1 MRIHAWK
8 KVAGLMALA
17 FTATSGAVLAAE
29 TPANVN
35 AQRMADPAATAT
47 NWMTYGGT
55 YSEQRFSPLEQVDK
69 SNVSRLGLAWFADYD
84 TNLRQD
90 GTPLKIDD
98 VIYVSTAWS
107 KVYAFDA
114 HTGKTLWQYDPKT
127 PGQWVRNLCCGIVNR
142 GIAAWNGKIYLGT
155 LDGRLVAL
163 DARTGKPVWETLTI
177 DPKQHYSITSA
188 PRVAKGKVLVGL
200 SGGEYGVRGY
210 ISAYDAETGKLDWR
224 FYTVPGD
231 PSKPPE
237 NDAMKKAAATW
248 GKGSEQW
255 LKRGGG
261 GTTWDSL
268 VYDPVTNLVYFGVGN
283 GTPWNQVYRDPT
295 MGDNLFLASIV
306 AVNADTGEYVWHY
319 QETPAETWD
328 YDAVSPLSVVD
339 LTMDGQQQRVLLQ
352 ASKNG
357 FFYVIAARTGK
368 LLKATPFVDLNWAD
382 GVDMKTGR
390 PRVKPE
396 ARYPAGSK
404 GFNLFPGGAQGA
416 HGWQGNAY
424 SPDTGLIYIP
434 TGHAYSPMVYDPN
447 YKASDTGTNLG
458 IDFGAMRTWYISHP
472 EEKRSSTSLLQAW
485 DPKTGKRVWAGDEH
499 PGATGGAVATAGGLV
514 FQGNGTGNH
523 LRAFDANT
531 GKVLWAFDAQTSVL
545 APPISYELDGKQYI
559 AVSVGGA
566 ASDYYAPNYSRL
578 LVFSLDG
585 KTKLP
590 PTTPYTPRPLAPPP
604 LDSRATPADVQAGE
618 QLYARNCAMCHGDRG
633 RQARGQFPDLTRTPM
648 LYTQDGFN
656 TVVLK
661 GALSARGM
669 ASFGDALK
677 PEDTFRIRNFLID
690 TANKLKAAPPPRGA
704 PTGAE
709 AHGAQ

>member
-1 MRIHAWK
+1 VTA
-8 KVAGLMALA
+8 LLALA
-17 FTATSGAVLAAE
+17 WAASSAAVLAAE
-29 TPANVN
+29 MPANVD
-35 AQRMADPAATAT
+35 AKRMADPVATAA

-55 YSEQRFSPLEQVDK
+55 YSEQRFSPLKQIDK
-69 SNVSRLGLAWFADYD
+69 SNVTRLGLAWFADYD

-107 KVYAFDA
+107 KVYALDA
-114 HTGKTLWQYDPKT
+114 RTGKTLWQYDPKT
-127 PGQWVRNLCCGIVNR
+127 PGQWVRYLCCGIVNR

-163 DARTGKPVWETLTI
+163 DAKTGKPVWETLTI
-177 DPKQHYSITSA
+177 DPKQRYSITSA

-210 ISAYDAETGKLDWR
+210 ISAYDAESGKLDWR

-231 PSKPPE
+231 PSQPPE
-237 NDAMKKAAATW
+237 NDAMKTAAATW
-248 GKGSEQW
+248 GKGSEEW

-261 GTTWDSL
+261 GTTWDAL
-268 VYDPVTNLVYFGVGN
+268 VYDPVTNLVYIGTGN
-283 GTPWNQVYRDPT
+283 GTPWNQVYRDPKK
-295 MGDNLFLASIV
+295 GDNLFLASIV
-306 AVNADTGEYVWHY
+306 AVNADTGAYVWHY

-339 LTMDGQQQRVLLQ
+339 LNLNGQKQRVVLQ

-357 FFYVIAARTGK
+357 FFYVLAARTGK

-396 ARYPAGSK
+396 ARYPADGK

-416 HGWQGNAY
+416 HGWQGNAF
-424 SPDTGLIYIP
+424 SPDTGLFYIP
-434 TGHAYSPMVYDPN
+434 TGHAYSAMVYDPN
-447 YKASDTGTNLG
+447 YKANETGTNLG
-458 IDFGAMRTWYISHP
+458 IDFAAMRTWYTSHP
-472 EEKRSSTSLLQAW
+472 EAKRSTTSLLQAV
-485 DPKTGKRVWAGDEH
+485 DPKTGQQVWAGDEH
-499 PGATGGAVATAGGLV
+499 DGATGGVVATAGGLV
-514 FQGNGTGNH
+514 FQGNGSGNH
-523 LRAFDANT
+523 LRAFDAST
-531 GKVLWAFDAQTSVL
+531 GKVLWSFDVQTAVL

-559 AVSVGGA
+559 AVSVGGN

-578 LVFSLDG
+578 LVFALDG
-585 KTKLP
+585 KATLP
-590 PTTPYTPRPLAPPP
+590 PTTPYTPRPLLPPP
-604 LDSRATPADVQAGE
+604 LDAEATPADVQTGE

-656 TVVLK
+656 AVVLK

-690 TANKLKAAPPPRGA
+690 AANKLKAAPPSAAPVAA
-704 PTGAE
+704 PTAAE
-709 AHGAQ
+709 AHGQ